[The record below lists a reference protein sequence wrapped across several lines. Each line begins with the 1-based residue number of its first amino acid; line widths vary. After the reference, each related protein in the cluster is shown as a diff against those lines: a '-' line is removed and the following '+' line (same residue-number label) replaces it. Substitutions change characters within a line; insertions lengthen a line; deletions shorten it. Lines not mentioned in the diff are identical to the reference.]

1 MSTPGIES
9 EMRAANPIG
18 KGAFTALDLAAGE
31 AALGQALLAEAG
43 LELDAEREADAA
55 SRRRP
60 RSPLLFVAGVA
71 ATAAIVAL
79 VLLITGGASKSPV
92 PAYGAELVR
101 FAESTPLLLLEGP
114 AWQVRNVNEQ
124 ENGEGQ
130 MEFTRA
136 SPTPH
141 PGESL
146 MTRSDVKRGITPPA
160 VRQRRQRRVELT
172 WHDGGQYK
180 LLWHDGKLGR
190 SFYDSYLHKTVDVY
204 EPGHSFMTT
213 IPALGVK
220 AYIDPGAETNPIQG
234 GPGDR
239 LMVAIWREDH
249 HLLELRASVPSL
261 DAFRE
266 RLGWLRRVD
275 TQAWLDAMPARVVK
289 AADYGATAREIL
301 QGIPL
306 PPGFDPA
313 KIPDRHLTTDR
324 YQVGAAVGGA
334 VACAWFDHWGESRAD
349 HNSVAVREAKQVLS
363 RSEDQWPIFRQM
375 SEDGAYPALVVEYAK
390 AMPSGR
396 WHGKPL
402 LPVVDE
408 GLGCTANGF
417 PLRGGNTG
425 N

>member
-1 MSTPGIES
+1 MSTKRIES

-18 KGAFTALDLAAGE
+18 KATLAALDLAAGE
-31 AALGQALLAEAG
+31 AALGQGLVAEPG
-43 LELDAEREADAA
+43 LELDAEREAPGAA

-60 RSPLLFVAGVA
+60 RSRLLFVGVTASA
-71 ATAAIVAL
+71 ATVAL
-79 VLLITGGASKSPV
+79 LLLITGGASKSPV

-114 AWQVRNVNEQ
+114 GWQVRNVNER

-172 WHDGGQYK
+172 WHDGRQYK

-190 SFYDSYLHKTVDVY
+190 SFYDPYLHKTVDVY

-213 IPALGVK
+213 IPTLAVK
-220 AYIDPGAETNPIQG
+220 AYIDPRAETSPIQG

-261 DAFRE
+261 AAFRQ

-275 TQAWLDAMPARVVK
+275 AQTWLDAMPARVVK
-289 AADYGATAREIL
+289 AADYGATVREVL

-334 VACAWFDHWGESRAD
+334 VACAWFNHWDEARAD
-349 HNSVAVREAKQVLS
+349 HSSAAVREAEQVLA
-363 RSEDQWPIFRQM
+363 RSEDQWPIFREM
-375 SEDGAYPALVVEYAK
+375 SEEGAYPALVVEYAK

-396 WHGKPL
+396 WYGKPL

-417 PLRGGNTG
+417 PLRGGSTG